1 MTQKGGEK
9 MYKQMYL
16 RLFNAITDAIDAL
29 ITGHTGAAVS
39 GLIQAQR
46 ETERMYLE
54 DTPGEKR
61 KRRGPANAEK
71 TGSPR

>member
-1 MTQKGGEK
+1 

-29 ITGHTGAAVS
+29 ISGHTGAAVS

-46 ETERMYLE
+46 ETEKMYLE
-54 DTPGEKR
+54 DAPQEKR
-61 KRRGPANAEK
+61 KRRGTTNAEK

>member
-1 MTQKGGEK
+1 

-16 RLFNAITDAIDAL
+16 RLFNAITDAISAL

-46 ETERMYLE
+46 ETEKMYLE
-54 DTPGEKR
+54 DAPQEKR
-61 KRRGPANAEK
+61 KRRGTTNAEK

>member
-1 MTQKGGEK
+1 

-16 RLFNAITDAIDAL
+16 RLFNAITDAINAL

-39 GLIQAQR
+39 RLIQAQR

-54 DTPGEKR
+54 DAPGEKR
-61 KRRGPANAEK
+61 KRRATANTEK
-71 TGSPR
+71 TGSSR

>member
-1 MTQKGGEK
+1 

-29 ITGHTGAAVS
+29 ISGHTGAAVS

-46 ETERMYLE
+46 ETEKMYLE
-54 DTPGEKR
+54 DAPQEKR
-61 KRRGPANAEK
+61 KRRGTTTAEK

>member
-1 MTQKGGEK
+1 

-46 ETERMYLE
+46 ET
-54 DTPGEKR
+54 
-61 KRRGPANAEK
+61 
-71 TGSPR
+71 